1 MPEVSVIMGV
11 FNSAKKVGVAI
22 ESILNQ
28 TFTDFEFII
37 CDDASTDNTYETIKE
52 YAGKDKRI
60 KLLKNE
66 KNLGLAKTLNICLE
80 SARGKYIAR
89 MDDDDFSHPQRF
101 EKQIK
106 FLDENPEY
114 AIVGTSK
121 NYFDEN
127 GIWGK
132 AIHSGERTLIDI
144 YCGRNFTHPSVMMR
158 REALESVGFYTDS
171 PFTLRCEDYDL
182 WCKLYYKG
190 YKGFNMSEILL
201 DYCESKESIK
211 RRKFKYRVN
220 GFKLRLYWRKKFA
233 LPKYYDFYAYKE
245 LIAGIIPK
253 RVLLYRRKKLVNKIC

>member
-66 KNLGLAKTLNICLE
+66 KNLGLAGTLNICLE

-127 GIWGK
+127 GI
-132 AIHSGERTLIDI
+132 
-144 YCGRNFTHPSVMMR
+144 V
-158 REALESVGFYTDS
+158 ESV
-171 PFTLRCEDYDL
+171 
-182 WCKLYYKG
+182 
-190 YKGFNMSEILL
+190 
-201 DYCESKESIK
+201 
-211 RRKFKYRVN
+211 
-220 GFKLRLYWRKKFA
+220 
-233 LPKYYDFYAYKE
+233 
-245 LIAGIIPK
+245 
-253 RVLLYRRKKLVNKIC
+253 